1 MTRCTLYRQL
11 ICILFWIF
19 AKIVIRHEMVFVKM
33 AGIQISS
40 NVTAADLEKKRS
52 LDFKTMSRLLHS
64 FLISVQIVPQNK
76 SGKKLIHKDQATYD
90 ICNQLSGSGS
100 VHPWVHRFDSLH
112 QPDWFHYTCSFLK
125 CCLILKS
132 NWVNLSGQ
140 PDRFFPV
147 FCEPFPYNFNR
158 FLRNPV
164 VRAFT
169 NM

>member
-40 NVTAADLEKKRS
+40 HVTAADLEKKRS

-64 FLISVQIVPQNK
+64 FLISVKIVPQNK

-90 ICNQLSGSGS
+90 ICNQLSVSGS
-100 VHPWVHRFDSLH
+100 VHPWVLGIDLTPCISLTGFIIH
-112 QPDWFHYTCSFLK
+112 VLF
-125 CCLILKS
+125 
-132 NWVNLSGQ
+132 
-140 PDRFFPV
+140 
-147 FCEPFPYNFNR
+147 
-158 FLRNPV
+158 
-164 VRAFT
+164 
-169 NM
+169 